1 MHHFQQIS
9 YLQKLSLTSRAE
21 LKQWRTNSSLL
32 KNCAWLEFRVFCP
45 LVWFVS
51 WSLEVE
57 VNTGLLWVT
66 KIQVCEVPPPSTFT
80 LWLLKAA
87 SYIWKFWLAGCE
99 MSIKSVSSVCMTAT
113 GRPAAKFRQVSK
125 TVGSLWCCLLYI
137 LLWLGLLLH
146 VCLWGGSATQVSF
159 YRRAT
164 KLPTLSHP
172 NPRSILICV
181 TEFRSRMLL

>member
-1 MHHFQQIS
+1 M
-9 YLQKLSLTSRAE
+9 
-21 LKQWRTNSSLL
+21 
-32 KNCAWLEFRVFCP
+32 NCIWLEFRVFCP
-45 LVWFVS
+45 LTWFVS
-51 WSLEVE
+51 WLLEVE

-66 KIQVCEVPPPSTFT
+66 KTQVCEVPPPSTFT

-99 MSIKSVSSVCMTAT
+99 MSIKSVSSVCMTTT

-125 TVGSLWCCLLYI
+125 NVGSLWCRLLFI
-137 LLWLGLLLH
+137 VLLH
-146 VCLWGGSATQVSF
+146 VCPWVGSATQVSF

-181 TEFRSRMLL
+181 TEFRSQMLL